1 MKNITVIGAGA
12 WGTALAIVANRAAC
26 DVVLWDRN
34 ADLTAKMRNRNINET
49 YLPGVFID
57 PSITLTNDLA
67 SACQHAELVILSVP
81 AQYVRATCITLSN
94 YLPSGVPVLISSK
107 GIEIGSL
114 QLMSEVVSAVL
125 SANPVAVL
133 SGPNFA
139 HEIGAGL
146 PAATTI
152 ACANSDLGEQ
162 IVFSLGSGLFRPY
175 YCSDVIGTQ
184 IGGALKNVI
193 AIACGIAT
201 GKNLGENARAA
212 IITRSLA
219 EMRKVCLAKGG
230 RLETLMGL
238 SGMGDLILTCTSSR
252 SRNLSFGMAIGR
264 GESVEE
270 LMNNN
275 VVTVEGIH
283 TAEAAVA
290 LSRELR
296 IPMPISQ
303 AVYDVVHGRQNVD
316 DTIQTLLSRPFTSE
330 F

>member
-34 ADLTAKMRNRNINET
+34 PDLVAKIRDRNMNET

-57 PSITLTNDLA
+57 PSITVTTDFTE
-67 SACQHAELVILSVP
+67 ACQSADLVILAVP
-81 AQYVRATCITLSN
+81 AQYVRTTCITLSN

-107 GIEIGSL
+107 GIEIGSR
-114 QLMSEVVSAVL
+114 QLMSEVVAAVL
-125 SANPVAVL
+125 SGNPVAVL

-139 HEIGAGL
+139 HEIGIGQ

-152 ACANSDLGEQ
+152 ACANNDLGEE
-162 IVFSLGSGLFRPY
+162 IVFSLGSALFRPY

-238 SGMGDLILTCTSSR
+238 SGMGDLILTCTSPR
-252 SRNLSFGMAIGR
+252 SRNHSFGVAVGQ
-264 GESVEE
+264 GTSAED
-270 LMNNN
+270 LMNNSL
-275 VVTVEGIH
+275 VTVEGVH

-290 LSRELR
+290 LSQELR
-296 IPMPISQ
+296 VPMPICQ
-303 AVYDVVHGRQNVD
+303 AVYDIVHVKNNVD
-316 DTIQTLLSRPFTSE
+316 TTIQGLLSRPFTSE